1 MRLYSGK
8 IPAIAGELVRKLKDD
23 GDIEVN
29 DAHEAQ
35 LDIEAVLKE
44 YLRLDREL
52 TEQAKDIMERRKL
65 AYEQFGKLKRD
76 LAEKRGFVIGEEAV
90 GYIANQIL
98 EAFMHSRFVDEVYA
112 DDSELRKKVSVV
124 LLKNMQVDADIDQEV
139 RRRIKNLQEGTA
151 MWEVEYQRVMENVR
165 QKHKLD

>member
-29 DAHEAQ
+29 DAHEAE

-52 TEQAKDIMERRKL
+52 TEQAKDLLERRKL
-65 AYEQFGKLKRD
+65 PYDHFGKIKRELSEKRD
-76 LAEKRGFVIGEEAV
+76 FAIGEEAV

-98 EAFMHSRFVDEVYA
+98 EA
-112 DDSELRKKVSVV
+112 L
-124 LLKNMQVDADIDQEV
+124 
-139 RRRIKNLQEGTA
+139 
-151 MWEVEYQRVMENVR
+151 
-165 QKHKLD
+165 

>member
-1 MRLYSGK
+1 MKLYAGK
-8 IPAIAGELVRKLKDD
+8 IPAIASELVRKLKDD
-23 GDIEVN
+23 GDIEVSN
-29 DAHEAQ
+29 AQEAQ

-52 TEQAKDIMERRKL
+52 TDQAKDLMERRRL
-65 AYEQFGKLKRD
+65 AYEQFGKIKRELCEKRD
-76 LAEKRGFVIGEEAV
+76 FATGEEAV

-98 EAFMHSRFVDEVYA
+98 EAFMHSRFVEEVYT
-112 DDSELRKKVSVV
+112 DDVDLRKKVGQI
-124 LLKNMQVDADIDQEV
+124 LRKHMQVDASIDQEV

-151 MWEVEYQRVMENVR
+151 MWEIEYQRVMENIR

>member
-8 IPAIAGELVRKLKDD
+8 IPAIASDLLRKLKEE

-29 DAHEAQ
+29 DLHEAQ

-44 YLRLDREL
+44 YMRLDREL
-52 TEQAKDIMERRKL
+52 TDQAKDIMEKRRL
-65 AYEQFGKLKRD
+65 PYEQLGKLKRE
-76 LAEKRGFVIGEEAV
+76 LAEKKDFATGEESV
-90 GYIANQIL
+90 GYIGNQIL
-98 EAFMHSRFVDEVYA
+98 EAFMHSRFVDEVYT
-112 DDSELRKKVSVV
+112 DDVELRKKVNQI
-124 LLKNMQVDADIDQEV
+124 LRKHMTVDSDVDQEV

-151 MWEVEYQRVMENVR
+151 MWEIEYQRVMENIR

>member
-1 MRLYSGK
+1 MKLYSGK
-8 IPAIAGELVRKLKDD
+8 IPAIATELIRKLKDD

-29 DAHEAQ
+29 EISEAQ

-52 TEQAKDIMERRKL
+52 TDQAKDFMERRRL
-65 AYEQFGKLKRD
+65 PYEQFGKIKRD
-76 LAEKRGFVIGEEAV
+76 LCEKRDFVTGEEAV

-112 DDSELRKKVSVV
+112 DDVDLRKKVGQI
-124 LLKNMQVDADIDQEV
+124 LRRHMQVDADIDQEV

-151 MWEVEYQRVMENVR
+151 MWEIEYQRVMENIR

>member
-8 IPAIAGELVRKLKDD
+8 VPAIAGELVRKLKDD

-52 TEQAKDIMERRKL
+52 TEQAKDLMERRKL
-65 AYEQFGKLKRD
+65 PYEQFGKLKRD
-76 LAEKRGFVIGEEAV
+76 LSDKREFATGEEAV

-112 DDSELRKKVSVV
+112 DDTELRKKVSVI
-124 LLKNMQVDADIDQEV
+124 LRKNMQVDADIDQEV